1 MIINESMTE
10 CKMDKKQKKYKM
22 FLWGTGRVAQRIFE
36 QCQIVNIYDVLGF
49 IDNDVDRE
57 GHMFNG
63 LKIYPPSILSSIV
76 PEKIVILADAYEEIC
91 AQIRK
96 NYPELELLI
105 ENKYFFYKETI
116 FRRYAEDKNEEII
129 EVLNYIKENGLN
141 IFNYKFTE
149 KYKKLNVNVF
159 FDATNEMFYVLHF
172 GKRMYFPRDWKNKER
187 ITEYYRNILM
197 EQDAFSPHRYLT
209 IDFQVEDNDVVVDV
223 GAAEGNF
230 SLEIIDRVSKIYIIE
245 SDEKWIEALKE
256 TFRPYS
262 EKVIFINKFITSYNE
277 GEFATLDSLIG
288 DSVNFIKMDIEGN
301 EWEALCGA
309 ERLIKKSTKLKC
321 TICSYHRDVDEILI
335 KDVLKK
341 NEFEYMTTPGFM
353 WYPGLAR
360 QSYISTKLNRAI
372 VKGIRMVDE

>member
-1 MIINESMTE
+1 M
-10 CKMDKKQKKYKM
+10 
-22 FLWGTGRVAQRIFE
+22 
-36 QCQIVNIYDVLGF
+36 
-49 IDNDVDRE
+49 
-57 GHMFNG
+57 
-63 LKIYPPSILSSIV
+63 
-76 PEKIVILADAYEEIC
+76 
-91 AQIRK
+91 
-96 NYPELELLI
+96 
-105 ENKYFFYKETI
+105 
-116 FRRYAEDKNEEII
+116 
-129 EVLNYIKENGLN
+129 
-141 IFNYKFTE
+141 
-149 KYKKLNVNVF
+149 
-159 FDATNEMFYVLHF
+159 
-172 GKRMYFPRDWKNKER
+172 
-187 ITEYYRNILM
+187 
-197 EQDAFSPHRYLT
+197 T

-256 TFRPYS
+256 TFRSYS

-277 GEFATLDSLIG
+277 GKFATLDSLIG

-309 ERLIKKSTKLKC
+309 ERLIKKSKKLKC

-372 VKGIRMVDE
+372 VKGIRRIDK